1 MTQKQLENDM
11 YNANCSDL
19 NLYWYDL
26 RFEADCGSYMCHIVA
41 PLELSDHCTV
51 DSTRCATVCDSDLP
65 VCTYGQSQTDTQHIA
80 QITTTPV
87 LSSTTLSAQSNSTG
101 LAGTPSKPA
110 PSVLSSIPSP
120 SNVPAGAPDC
130 MLGRVSCRIVYLAV
144 GLGALAVIVML
155 LVVVVIVLVCI
166 SVKRGK
172 MKMQSERE
180 YILLCVVVASKFFL
194 HNYFIVFQLPRY

>member
-1 MTQKQLENDM
+1 M

-26 RFEADCGSYMCHIVA
+26 RFEADCDSYLCHIVA
-41 PLELSDHCTV
+41 PLELSEHCTV

-65 VCTYGQSQTDTQHIA
+65 VCTYGQSQTDSQHIA

-87 LSSTTLSAQSNSTG
+87 LPSITLSAQSNSTG
-101 LAGTPSKPA
+101 LAGASSEPTPISV
-110 PSVLSSIPSP
+110 PSGTNPTS
-120 SNVPAGAPDC
+120 C
-130 MLGRVSCRIVYLAV
+130 MLGRVSCHIVYLAV

-155 LVVVVIVLVCI
+155 LVVVVIVVVCI

-172 MKMQSERE
+172 KMQGERDC
-180 YILLCVVVASKFFL
+180 ILLCVVVVSKSFL
-194 HNYFIVFQLPRY
+194 HNYFIVFHLPRY